1 MLEERVLAVV
11 KRCVA
16 ESLAVPVGEI
26 ATESRLVDDL
36 GADSL
41 DFVDIVFMLD
51 RELDIRVRETEFNFL
66 TRLDFSSPD
75 VMTGEHLTPAVVDRL
90 LGAHDDLDRLAVRPA
105 DQLGVGAGHDR
116 ARAGAGAALR
126 TVDARAWRQAAE
138 VERAVFLDRHVQLPC
153 VLRRSRVAGEYL
165 DVKPVSSLHLT

>member
-1 MLEERVLAVV
+1 MGEATPAIDDRVLSVV

-16 ESLAVPVGEI
+16 ESLAVPAADV
-26 ATESRLVDDL
+26 AAESRLVDDL

-75 VMTGEHLTPAVVDRL
+75 VMKGAHLTEAVVT
-90 LGAHDDLDRLAVRPA
+90 RLAEWLPA
-105 DQLGVGAGHDR
+105 M
-116 ARAGAGAALR
+116 R
-126 TVDARAWRQAAE
+126 TVPDRTKVTPRELFSMITIESICIVCQRA
-138 VERAVFLDRHVQLPC
+138 L
-153 VLRRSRVAGEYL
+153 AGRGA
-165 DVKPVSSLHLT
+165 